1 MADEQR
7 EKGFTVN
14 DRRWWLDEEKLE
26 QAAETEPQVK
36 PHYVEE
42 MERRLEE
49 KEKLLREYIEAH
61 KASRADLEGARR
73 RVEAELERRVEMERA
88 RVAASLLQILDGLER
103 LEKNVRPEAAAESVA
118 AGVELLGRQVQR
130 ELEKLELEKI
140 PAAGQPFDPKLM
152 EAVATEPVE
161 AERENTVLEVLQ
173 TGYTL
178 RGNLVRPAGVKV
190 GVLRRS

>member
-1 MADEQR
+1 MAEGQR
-7 EKGFTVN
+7 QKGFTVN

-26 QAAETEPQVK
+26 QAAEREPQVK

-61 KASRADLEGARR
+61 RASRADMEGARR
-73 RVEAELERRVEMERA
+73 RVEAELERRADIERVRLA
-88 RVAASLLQILDGLER
+88 TSLLEILDGIER
-103 LEKNVRPEAAAESVA
+103 LEKNVRQQATVESLA
-118 AGVELLGRQVQR
+118 AGVELLRRVVQR

-140 PAAGQPFDPKLM
+140 PTEGRTFDPKLM
-152 EAVATEPVE
+152 EAMATEAVE
-161 AERENTVLEVLQ
+161 AERENKVIEVLQ

-178 RGNLVRPAGVKV
+178 KGNLVRPAGVKV
-190 GVLRRS
+190 GVLRKS

>member
-1 MADEQR
+1 MTQEQR
-7 EKGFTVN
+7 QKGYTVT

-26 QAAETEPQVK
+26 QAAEREPQVK

-49 KEKLLREYIEAH
+49 KERLLREYIEAH

-73 RVEAELERRVEMERA
+73 RVEAELERRADLERT
-88 RVAASLLQILDGLER
+88 RLAASLLEILDGIEH
-103 LEKNVRPEAAAESVA
+103 LEKNVRPEATAENLA
-118 AGVELLGRQVQR
+118 AGVKLLGRLVRR

-140 PAAGQPFDPKLM
+140 PAQGRPFDPKLM
-152 EAVATEPVE
+152 AAMATEAVD
-161 AERENTVLEVLQ
+161 AERENEVIEVLQ

-178 RGNLVRPAGVKV
+178 KGNLVRPAGVKV
-190 GVLRRS
+190 GVPRQS